1 MGRVTTRLNIGIDP
15 GRIPDMLDSDYNKG
29 HRFIAKLEVVLPVD
43 GCVQSI
49 CLVPAIDF
57 KLFLFTQAFRPAS
70 VKLRPYGA
78 IQIRFRVPPGHGKSR
93 KVMEFRKTIYQAW
106 KVMENSEVSK

>member
-43 GCVQSI
+43 GCVQSMPST
-49 CLVPAIDF
+49 CYRL
-57 KLFLFTQAFRPAS
+57 
-70 VKLRPYGA
+70 
-78 IQIRFRVPPGHGKSR
+78 
-93 KVMEFRKTIYQAW
+93 
-106 KVMENSEVSK
+106 